1 MEKYVN
7 LEKLKSFFKARN
19 RDLFSAD
26 TICSILDL
34 IPDEDCV
41 VAEVEEYMHEYKEIE
56 DRIQQEDNMN
66 RVFHLDEKGPGGGY
80 HRYLVE
86 NGRTGHLL
94 ADIVFQK
101 GPRKDPKSIQGVL
114 DTDLLEIV
122 RHRMKAFCEGDMA
135 DENTKNALYCIEGAL
150 GFLRRRTEDRKKRG
164 VLGTM
169 EK

>member
-34 IPDEDCV
+34 IPDEDCI
-41 VAEVEEYMHEYKEIE
+41 VAEVEEYMHGYKEIE
-56 DRIQQEDNMN
+56 DRIQQEDNLN
-66 RVFHLDEKGPGGGY
+66 KVCFLDEKGPGGAY
-80 HRYLVE
+80 HKYIIL
-86 NGRTGHLL
+86 NGRTEYFLGS
-94 ADIVFQK
+94 IMFQI
-101 GPRKDPKSIQGVL
+101 GPRNDPKSIQGVL